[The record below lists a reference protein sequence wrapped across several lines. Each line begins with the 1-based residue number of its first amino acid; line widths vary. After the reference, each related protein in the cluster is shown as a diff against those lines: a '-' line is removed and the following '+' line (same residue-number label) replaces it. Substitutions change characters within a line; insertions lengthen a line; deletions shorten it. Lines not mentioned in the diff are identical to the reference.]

1 MVEAIMKDYE
11 MMLVELK
18 KGMEIAQDSDDEM
31 TSDLLL
37 GIYTELEKHAWM
49 LSSRWSW
56 ISFKAEAARLES
68 LFYVMVALNGIRNYI
83 NDFSNISIIT
93 RNISTIFSLY
103 RSLPAI
109 YQRFDKGYQFAD
121 KSRQY
126 QRPSPLLLSIY
137 YNLIYVKI

>member
-1 MVEAIMKDYE
+1 
-11 MMLVELK
+11 
-18 KGMEIAQDSDDEM
+18 
-31 TSDLLL
+31 
-37 GIYTELEKHAWM
+37 
-49 LSSRWSW
+49 
-56 ISFKAEAARLES
+56 
-68 LFYVMVALNGIRNYI
+68 MVALNGTRNYINDFSNISIITRNISTIFHYIDHYPQYINDLTKDINLPTNHDNISAPLPTFIMVALNGTRNYI

>member
-1 MVEAIMKDYE
+1 MKQPTVLAAGAGYH
-11 MMLVELK
+11 L
-18 KGMEIAQDSDDEM
+18 
-31 TSDLLL
+31 
-37 GIYTELEKHAWM
+37 
-49 LSSRWSW
+49 
-56 ISFKAEAARLES
+56 KAEAARLES
-68 LFYVMVALNGIRNYI
+68 LFYVMVALNGTRNYI
-83 NDFSNISIIT
+83 NDFSNISIITRNISTIFSLYRSLPAIYQRFFHYIDHYPQYINDFFIISIIT

>member
-1 MVEAIMKDYE
+1 MDATCVLESI
-11 MMLVELK
+11 
-18 KGMEIAQDSDDEM
+18 I
-31 TSDLLL
+31 DL
-37 GIYTELEKHAWM
+37 
-49 LSSRWSW
+49 
-56 ISFKAEAARLES
+56 KAEAARSES
-68 LFYVMVALNGIRNYI
+68 LFSVMVALNGTRNYI

-103 RSLPAI
+103 QSLPAI

-126 QRPSPLLLSIY
+126 QRPSPPLSSLY

>member
-1 MVEAIMKDYE
+1 MKQPTVLAAGAGYYFKAEAARSEQEGVGTPDYE
-11 MMLVELK
+11 ALFASNEGVKQPTVLAAEAGYHL
-18 KGMEIAQDSDDEM
+18 
-31 TSDLLL
+31 
-37 GIYTELEKHAWM
+37 
-49 LSSRWSW
+49 
-56 ISFKAEAARLES
+56 KAEAARLES
-68 LFYVMVALNGIRNYI
+68 LFYVMVALNGTRNYI

>member
-1 MVEAIMKDYE
+1 YEALFASNEGVKQPTVLAAGAGYH
-11 MMLVELK
+11 L
-18 KGMEIAQDSDDEM
+18 
-31 TSDLLL
+31 
-37 GIYTELEKHAWM
+37 
-49 LSSRWSW
+49 
-56 ISFKAEAARLES
+56 KAEAARLES
-68 LFYVMVALNGIRNYI
+68 LFYVMVALNGTRNYI

>member
-1 MVEAIMKDYE
+1 MDATCV
-11 MMLVELK
+11 
-18 KGMEIAQDSDDEM
+18 
-31 TSDLLL
+31 
-37 GIYTELEKHAWM
+37 LE
-49 LSSRWSW
+49 S
-56 ISFKAEAARLES
+56 IIDFKAEAARLES
-68 LFYVMVALNGIRNYI
+68 LFYVMVALNGTRNYI

-103 RSLPAI
+103 QSLPAI